1 MNSFRKCAVCGKT
14 YLVTRPGQLVCA
26 DEMCQQVVLR
36 EAQAIRALAGGR
48 KGKSVPVRDERKMAL
63 AEKRGIG
70 ALRKCHDCGRPTS
83 NFRCPACHA
92 KWRVKNGLAPMR
104 SVFDE
109 EDYN

>member
-1 MNSFRKCAVCGKT
+1 MNSFRRCAVCGKT

-26 DEMCQQVVLR
+26 DELCQQVVLR

-48 KGKSVPVRDERKMAL
+48 KGKALPVRDERKLAL
-63 AEKRGIG
+63 AEKRSQK
-70 ALRKCHDCGRPTS
+70 LRKCHDCGRPTVD
-83 NFRCPACHA
+83 FRCPSCRAA
-92 KWRVKNGLAPMR
+92 WRIKHGLAPMR

>member
-1 MNSFRKCAVCGKT
+1 MNSFRRCAVCGKT

-36 EAQAIRALAGGR
+36 EAQAIRALQGSR
-48 KGKSVPVRDERKMAL
+48 KGKAMPVRDERKLAL
-63 AEKRGIG
+63 AEKRGQ
-70 ALRKCHDCGRPTS
+70 ALRKCHDCGRPTVD
-83 NFRCPACHA
+83 FRCPPCRA
-92 KWRVKNGLAPMR
+92 KWRAKNGLAPIK

>member
-1 MNSFRKCAVCGKT
+1 M
-14 YLVTRPGQLVCA
+14 CA

-48 KGKSVPVRDERKMAL
+48 RGKSVPVRDERRMAL

-109 EDYN
+109 EDYH

>member
-26 DEMCQQVVLR
+26 DELCQQVVLR
-36 EAQAIRALAGGR
+36 EAQAIRSLAGGR
-48 KGKSVPVRDERKMAL
+48 KGKAMPVRDERKTAL
-63 AEKRGIG
+63 AEKRGLG
-70 ALRKCHDCGRPTS
+70 LRKCHDCGRPTVD
-83 NFRCPACHA
+83 FRCPPCKAA
-92 KWRVKNGLAPMR
+92 WRARHGLAPMR

>member
-1 MNSFRKCAVCGKT
+1 MNSFRRCAVCGKT

-48 KGKSVPVRDERKMAL
+48 KGKAVPVRDERKMAL

-70 ALRKCHDCGRPTS
+70 ALRKCHDCGRQAGA
-83 NFRCPACHA
+83 NFRYCTECWIRR
-92 KWRVKNGLAPMR
+92 KRIGGR
-104 SVFDE
+104 IRQ
-109 EDYN
+109 

>member
-1 MNSFRKCAVCGKT
+1 MNSFRRCAVCGKT

-26 DEMCQQVVLR
+26 DELCQQMVLR

-48 KGKSVPVRDERKMAL
+48 KGKALPVRDERKLAL
-63 AEKRGIG
+63 AEKRGQK
-70 ALRKCHDCGRPTS
+70 LRKCHDCGRPTVD
-83 NFRCPACHA
+83 FRCPSCRAA
-92 KWRVKNGLAPMR
+92 WRIKHGLAPMR

>member
-26 DEMCQQVVLR
+26 DELCQQVVLR

-48 KGKSVPVRDERKMAL
+48 KGKTLPVRDERKLAL
-63 AEKRGIG
+63 AEKRSQK
-70 ALRKCHDCGRPTS
+70 LRKCHDCGRPTVD
-83 NFRCPACHA
+83 FRCPSCRTA
-92 KWRVKNGLAPMR
+92 WRVKNGLAPMR

-109 EDYN
+109 EDYH